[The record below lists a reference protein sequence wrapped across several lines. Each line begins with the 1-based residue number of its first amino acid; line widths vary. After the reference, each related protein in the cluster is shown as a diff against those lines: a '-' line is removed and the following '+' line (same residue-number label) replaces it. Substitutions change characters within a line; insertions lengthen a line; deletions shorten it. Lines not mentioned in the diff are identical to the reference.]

1 MHSGKY
7 YSEQLGQN
15 TKICIHKN
23 LCVQQ
28 YFHDLDSTRHGFYQ
42 IIHGIFSWQVA
53 DADIIKCSIKDDFPN
68 KVFMN
73 AKADKT
79 VGDVD
84 YLNKK

>member
-1 MHSGKY
+1 MQCIVGSIIVNNWNKTPKY
-7 YSEQLGQN
+7 AY
-15 TKICIHKN
+15 TKTN
-23 LCVQQ
+23 VYNNVFMTETL
-28 YFHDLDSTRHGFYQ
+28 LGFYQ
-42 IIHGIFSWQVA
+42 IIHGIFYWQVA